1 MNAKHLRALALSAV
15 GALAACSSQDAARYD
30 TGPESYDEIARPAP
44 RDEPSPSPAR
54 RTDEFGTYSD
64 DAAARLLDEKVAAE
78 LARQIEERDR
88 EARQREA
95 DIEIARA
102 YAEAARTSSVR
113 YYGSGYY
120 DSGYYDSRYYG
131 PRRYR
136 NPVPWNTLFY
146 GGLGAIIGH
155 QYGHRDRGLAIG
167 AGFGLLQ
174 DALRWRW

>member
-1 MNAKHLRALALSAV
+1 MNSMHLRGLAIVAAL
-15 GALAACSSQDAARYD
+15 ALAACSSQDAARYD

-44 RDEPSPSPAR
+44 RDEPATTPSA
-54 RTDEFGTYSD
+54 RTDDFGTYSD
-64 DAAARLLDEKVAAE
+64 DAAAKLLDEKVAAE

-120 DSGYYDSRYYG
+120 DSGYYG

-136 NPVPWNTLFY
+136 SPMPWNTLFY

-155 QYGHRDRGLAIG
+155 QYGRRDRGLAIG